1 MCEENRTVIS
11 RILRIHRIAIVIG
24 PRIGT
29 YVAIDIDH
37 CPITSKSLGIG
48 YFQRTRRNSL
58 SPPYRKTI
66 EKKKERDFIEQMYLF
81 SLSDCLRPRFIRI
94 SGFSH
99 LSQNAD
105 ECCHIFL
112 KGDDCYIF

>member
-1 MCEENRTVIS
+1 M
-11 RILRIHRIAIVIG
+11 
-24 PRIGT
+24 PFFYGT
-29 YVAIDIDH
+29 KI
-37 CPITSKSLGIG
+37 
-48 YFQRTRRNSL
+48 R
-58 SPPYRKTI
+58 
-66 EKKKERDFIEQMYLF
+66 KKERDFIEQMYLF

-112 KGDDCYIF
+112 KEDDCYIFFKKIIKE